1 MYYRSAGTLI
11 LQSRC
16 NKNDPAEHPWIG
28 QAKPLNPHD
37 PSNEHGAP
45 RKETHVVNIFKKM
58 YAHCFLMKHNH
69 IVTSLCIVFANF

>member
-45 RKETHVVNIFKKM
+45 RKGNSCSKYFQENVCALFSHETQPHRHFTL
-58 YAHCFLMKHNH
+58 YCLR
-69 IVTSLCIVFANF
+69 